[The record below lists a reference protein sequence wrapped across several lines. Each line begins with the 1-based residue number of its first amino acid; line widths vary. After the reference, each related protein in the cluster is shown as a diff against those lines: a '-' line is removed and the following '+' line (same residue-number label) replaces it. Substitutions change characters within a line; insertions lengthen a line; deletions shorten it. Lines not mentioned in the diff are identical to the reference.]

1 MNEPAKPDY
10 KITLNLPQ
18 TDFPMKANLPQREPE
33 MLNFW
38 SDIDLYKAIREES
51 SGREKFILHDGPPYA
66 NGNIHVGTAMNKI
79 LKDMIVKY
87 KTMAGFDSPYVP
99 GWDCHG
105 QPIEHNVEKQLG
117 EKAKTISQVEFRK
130 LCKDYA
136 LSFVD
141 KQREQFMRLG
151 VSGDWFDPYLTL
163 NHKYE
168 AANVEVFGELYKKGL
183 VYKRRKPIHW
193 CITDQTALA
202 EAEIEYKEE
211 TSPSIYVK
219 FSLKS
224 EFEPIKGFSEPKFIV
239 IWTTTPWTLPANV
252 AVAVHPDA
260 AYIAV
265 KTGGEILI
273 FADARFEEV
282 APEIG
287 ISGYEIVAHFKGSD
301 MEYLKCEHPLF
312 PDKESVVVL
321 ADYVGLD
328 TGTGAV
334 HTAPGH
340 GQEDYMTGLK
350 YDLPA
355 PMPVDATGHFTK
367 EAGQFAGMY
376 IYDANKEILDF
387 LKAKGLLAYSTEIT
401 HAYPCCWRCKNPV
414 IFRATEQWFVSM
426 EVNNLRG
433 EAMNSI
439 NNVRWIPDWS
449 IRRITGMVEGRPDW
463 CISRQ
468 RSWGVPIPVFYCA
481 DCQEEVVT
489 DETIGAVIDLFVAD
503 GADAWFSKSAE
514 EILPA
519 GFACPKCG
527 AAKLTKETDILDV
540 WFESGVS
547 HEAVLKLRPELRW
560 PADLYTE
567 GSDQHRGW
575 FQSSLMTSVGVHN
588 RAPYDA
594 VLTHGFV
601 VDGDGRKMSKSLGN
615 VVDPLDVTAKSGADI
630 LRLWVASS
638 DYTVDVG
645 ISPDILKHVGEAYRR
660 IRNTFR
666 FMLGNLYDFKPGVDD
681 VEYDQLQELDKWALH
696 EMTGLLKNVTVNY
709 EDYRFHAV
717 YHTVYN
723 FFTNELSSLYLD
735 ILKDR
740 LYASA
745 AGSIERRA
753 AQTVLFEMLVTF
765 TKMLAPILAFTS
777 EELWS
782 YIPESVRGTK
792 SVHLAL
798 WPVANEQY
806 INPELDESW
815 NRLLK
820 IRGEVAKALE
830 EARNK
835 KEIGNALEAQVEL
848 YSDDA
853 LREFLENYK
862 KVQVAVDQNLLS
874 QVMIVSS
881 INVFPYFEAPE
892 NSYKSELIP
901 NLAIKVSPAPGAK
914 CERCWRYEETVGEI
928 PEHPGLCA
936 RCASVLVHV

>member
-1 MNEPAKPDY
+1 MSEQPKQDY
-10 KITLNLPQ
+10 KATLNLPQ

-33 MLNFW
+33 NLKFW
-38 SDIDLYKAIREES
+38 SDIDLYKEIRDKS
-51 SGREKFILHDGPPYA
+51 KDKPKFILHDGPPYA

-79 LKDMIVKY
+79 LKDIIVRY
-87 KTMAGFDSPYVP
+87 KTMSGYDSPYVP

-117 EKAKTISQVEFRK
+117 EKVKTVSQVEFRK
-130 LCKDYA
+130 MCHDYA

-151 VSGDWFDPYLTL
+151 VAGDWFDPYLTL
-163 NHKYE
+163 KHEYE
-168 AANVEVFGELYKKGL
+168 AANVKVFGELYNNGL

-193 CITDQTALA
+193 CIEDQTALA

-219 FSLKS
+219 FPLKS
-224 EFEPIKGFSEPKFIV
+224 EFGPIKDFSEPKYVV

-260 AYIAV
+260 LYVAV
-265 KTGGEILI
+265 KTGGEILV
-273 FADARFEEV
+273 FAEARLDEV
-282 APEIG
+282 AKEVG
-287 ISGYEIVAHFKGSD
+287 LSDYEIVARFKGSD

-312 PDKESVVVL
+312 AEKESVVVL

-340 GQEDYMTGLK
+340 GQEDYLTGLK

-367 EAGQFAGMY
+367 EAGQFAGLY
-376 IYDANKEILDF
+376 IYDANKKILEY
-387 LKAKGLLAYSTEIT
+387 LKDKGLLPYSTEIT
-401 HAYPCCWRCKNPV
+401 HAYPCCWRCKEPV

-426 EVNNLRG
+426 DVSNLRK
-433 EAMNSI
+433 EALNSI
-439 NNVRWIPDWS
+439 NQVKWVPDWS
-449 IRRITGMVEGRPDW
+449 IRRITGMVETRPDW

-468 RSWGVPIPVFYCA
+468 RSWGVPIPVFYCKE
-481 DCQEEVVT
+481 CQEEVVT
-489 DETIGAVIDLFVAD
+489 KETIGAVIDLFMAE
-503 GADAWFSKSAE
+503 GADAWFAKSAE
-514 EILPA
+514 EILPK
-519 GFACPKCG
+519 GYTCPKCDG
-527 AAKLTKETDILDV
+527 KSFEKETDILDV

-547 HEAVLKLRPELRW
+547 HEAVLKVRPELTW
-560 PADLYTE
+560 PADLYVE

-588 RAPYDA
+588 RAPYQG
-594 VLTHGFV
+594 VITHGFV
-601 VDGDGRKMSKSLGN
+601 VDGEGRKMSKSLGN
-615 VVDPLDVTAKSGADI
+615 VVDPLDVIAKSGADI

-638 DYTVDVG
+638 DYSVDVA

-666 FMLGNLYDFKPGVDD
+666 FMLGNLYDFKPGVDN
-681 VEYDQLQELDKWALH
+681 VGYEELEELDKWALH
-696 EMTGLLKNVTVNY
+696 EMTGLLKTVTANY
-709 EDYRFHAV
+709 ESYRFHAV
-717 YHTVYN
+717 YHSVYN

-745 AGSIERRA
+745 AGSVERRA

-777 EELWS
+777 EELWN
-782 YIPESVRGTK
+782 YIPGEVKNNK
-792 SVHLAL
+792 SVHLCH
-798 WPVANEQY
+798 WPVPNESY
-806 INPELDESW
+806 INHELDSNW
-815 NRLLK
+815 NKLLK

-830 EARNK
+830 EARNAK
-835 KEIGNALEAQVEL
+835 MIGNSLEAQVEL
-848 YSDDA
+848 YADDA
-853 LREFLENYK
+853 TREFLGEYK
-862 KVQVAVDQNLLS
+862 DALA
-874 QVMIVSS
+874 QVMIVSEAS
-881 INVFPYFEAPE
+881 IYPYFEAPPDA
-892 NSYKSELIP
+892 YKSELIS
-901 NLAIKVSPAPGAK
+901 NLVIKVSPAPGAK
-914 CERCWRYEETVGEI
+914 CERCWRYEETVGGM

-936 RCASVLVHV
+936 RCASVIVQV

>member
-1 MNEPAKPDY
+1 MSEQPKQDY
-10 KITLNLPQ
+10 KATLNLPQ

-33 MLNFW
+33 NLKFW
-38 SDIDLYKAIREES
+38 SDIDLYKEIRDKS
-51 SGREKFILHDGPPYA
+51 KDKPKFILHDGPPYA

-79 LKDMIVKY
+79 LKDIIVRY
-87 KTMAGFDSPYVP
+87 KTMSGYDSPYVP

-117 EKAKTISQVEFRK
+117 EKVKTVSQVEFRK
-130 LCKDYA
+130 MCHDYA

-151 VSGDWFDPYLTL
+151 VAGDWFDPYLTL
-163 NHKYE
+163 KHEYE
-168 AANVEVFGELYKKGL
+168 AANVKVFGELYSNGL
-183 VYKRRKPIHW
+183 IYKRRKPIHW
-193 CITDQTALA
+193 CIEDQTALA

-219 FSLKS
+219 FPLKS
-224 EFEPIKGFSEPKFIV
+224 DFEPIKDFSEPKYVV

-252 AVAVHPDA
+252 AVAVHPDVS
-260 AYIAV
+260 YVAV
-265 KTGGEILI
+265 KIGGEILV
-273 FADARFEEV
+273 FAEARLDEV
-282 APEIG
+282 AKEVG
-287 ISGYEIVAHFKGSD
+287 LSDYEVVARFKGSD

-312 PDKESVVVL
+312 AEKESVVVL

-340 GQEDYMTGLK
+340 GQEDYLTGLK

-367 EAGQFAGMY
+367 EAGQFAGLY
-376 IYDANKEILDF
+376 IYDANKKILEY
-387 LKAKGLLAYSTEIT
+387 LKDKGLLPYSTEIT
-401 HAYPCCWRCKNPV
+401 HAYPCCWRCKEPV

-426 EVNNLRG
+426 DVSNLRK
-433 EAMNSI
+433 EALNSI
-439 NNVRWIPDWS
+439 NQVKWVPDWS
-449 IRRITGMVEGRPDW
+449 IRRITGMVETRPDW

-468 RSWGVPIPVFYCA
+468 RSWGVPIPVFYCKE
-481 DCQEEVVT
+481 CQEEVVT
-489 DETIGAVIDLFVAD
+489 DETIGAVIELFMAE
-503 GADAWFSKSAE
+503 GADAWFAKSAE
-514 EILPA
+514 EILPE
-519 GFACPKCG
+519 GYTCPKCDG
-527 AAKLTKETDILDV
+527 KSFEKETDILDV

-547 HEAVLKLRPELRW
+547 HEAVLKTRPELSW
-560 PADLYTE
+560 PADLYVE

-575 FQSSLMTSVGVHN
+575 FQSSLMTSVGVHS
-588 RAPYDA
+588 RAPYEG
-594 VLTHGFV
+594 VITHGFV
-601 VDGDGRKMSKSLGN
+601 VDGEGRKMSKSLGN
-615 VVDPLDVTAKSGADI
+615 VVDPLDVIARSGADI

-638 DYTVDVG
+638 DYSVDVA

-666 FMLGNLYDFKPGVDD
+666 FMLGNLYDFKPGVDN
-681 VEYDQLQELDKWALH
+681 VGYEELEELDKWALH
-696 EMTGLLKNVTVNY
+696 EMTGLLKAVTANY
-709 EDYRFHAV
+709 ESYRFHAV
-717 YHTVYN
+717 YHSVYN

-745 AGSIERRA
+745 SGSVERRA

-777 EELWS
+777 EELWN
-782 YIPESVRGTK
+782 YIPGEVKNNK
-792 SVHLAL
+792 SVHLCH
-798 WPVANEQY
+798 WPAPNESY
-806 INPELDESW
+806 INPELDNNW
-815 NRLLK
+815 NKLLK

-830 EARNK
+830 EARNAK
-835 KEIGNALEAQVEL
+835 MIGNSLEAQVEL
-848 YSDDA
+848 YVDDA
-853 LREFLENYK
+853 TREFLGKYK
-862 KVQVAVDQNLLS
+862 DTLA
-874 QVMIVSS
+874 QVMIVSEAS
-881 INVFPYFEAPE
+881 IYPYFEAP
-892 NSYKSELIP
+892 SDAYKSELIP

-914 CERCWRYEETVGEI
+914 CERCWRYEETVGGM

-936 RCASVLVHV
+936 RCASVIAQV

>member
-1 MNEPAKPDY
+1 MSEQPKQDY
-10 KITLNLPQ
+10 KVTLNLPK

-33 MLNFW
+33 TLKRWQDMNIY
-38 SDIDLYKAIREES
+38 DQIRKKT
-51 SGREKFILHDGPPYA
+51 SGKPKFILHDGPPYA

-79 LKDMIVKY
+79 LKDIIVRY
-87 KTMAGFDSPYVP
+87 KTMSGFDSPFVP

-117 EKAKTISQVEFRK
+117 ERAKTISQVEFRK
-130 LCKDYA
+130 LCRDYA
-136 LSFVD
+136 LDFVN

-151 VSGDWFDPYLTL
+151 VVGDWFNPYLTL
-163 NHKYE
+163 EHEYE
-168 AANVEVFGELYKKGL
+168 ATNVKVFGELYKRGL

-193 CITDQTALA
+193 CIEDQTALA
-202 EAEIEYKEE
+202 EAEIEYREE

-219 FSLKS
+219 FPLKS
-224 EFEPIKGFSEPKFIV
+224 EFEPIKDFNEPKFVV

-252 AVAVHPDA
+252 AIAVHPDA
-260 AYIAV
+260 WYVAV
-265 KTGGEILI
+265 RAAGQILI
-273 FADARFEEV
+273 LAEARLEEV
-282 APEIG
+282 AKEIG
-287 ISGYEIVAHFKGSD
+287 ISEYEIVARFKGSN
-301 MEYLKCEHPLF
+301 MEFLICEHPLF
-312 PDKESVVVL
+312 AEKESIVVL

-355 PMPVDATGHFTK
+355 PMPVDATGRFTK

-376 IYDANKEILDF
+376 IIDANKAIIDY
-387 LKAKGLLAYSTEIT
+387 LKGKDLLPFSTEIT

-414 IFRATEQWFVSM
+414 IFRATEQWFISM
-426 EVNNLRG
+426 DINNLRG
-433 EAMNSI
+433 AALDSI
-439 NNVRWIPDWS
+439 GKVNWIPDWS
-449 IRRITGMVEGRPDW
+449 VRRIVGMVEARPDW

-481 DCQEEVVT
+481 DCQDEVVT
-489 DETIGAVIDLFVAD
+489 DETIGAVIELFKEK
-503 GADAWFSKSAE
+503 GADAWFAMSAE
-514 EILPA
+514 EILPN
-519 GFACPKCG
+519 GFTCPKCG
-527 AAKLTKETDILDV
+527 GKTFEKETDILDV

-547 HEAVLKLRPELRW
+547 NEAVLKTRPELSW

-575 FQSSLMTSVGVHN
+575 FQSSLMTSVGVHDM
-588 RAPYDA
+588 APYKS

-601 VDGDGRKMSKSLGN
+601 VDGEGRKMSKSLGN
-615 VVDPLDVTAKSGADI
+615 VVDPLDVISKSGADI

-638 DYTVDVG
+638 DYTVDVA

-666 FMLGNLYDFKPGVDD
+666 FILGNLYDFRPGVDSVD
-681 VEYDQLQELDKWALH
+681 YDQLQELDKWALH
-696 EMTGLLKNVTVNY
+696 EATGLLKNITEAYN
-709 EDYRFHAV
+709 DYRFHAV
-717 YHTVYN
+717 YHSVYS

-745 AGSIERRA
+745 ANSVDRRA
-753 AQTVLFEMLVTF
+753 AQTVLFEILVTF
-765 TKMLAPILAFTS
+765 VKALAPILAFTC
-777 EELWS
+777 EEVWS
-782 YIPESVRGTK
+782 NLPEEVRDVE
-792 SVHLAL
+792 SVHLSD
-798 WPVANEQY
+798 WPVANEKY
-806 INPELDESW
+806 LDPKLDADW
-815 NRLLK
+815 NKILK
-820 IRGEVAKALE
+820 VRAEVAKALE
-830 EARNK
+830 IARNEK
-835 KEIGNALEAQVEL
+835 KIGNSLEAQVEL
-848 YSDDA
+848 YVSEQ
-853 LREFLENYK
+853 LQEFLGKYGDML
-862 KVQVAVDQNLLS
+862 A

-881 INVFPYFEAPE
+881 VKIYPYFEAPE
-892 NSYKSELIP
+892 SAYKSELLQ

-914 CERCWRYEETVGEI
+914 CERCWRFEETVGGV

-936 RCASVLVHV
+936 RCAAVLETRV

>member
-18 TDFPMKANLPQREPE
+18 TSFPMKANLPQREPDTL
-33 MLNFW
+33 MFW
-38 SDIDLYKAIREES
+38 SDIDLYKAIREEFA
-51 SGREKFILHDGPPYA
+51 GREKFVLHDGPPYA

-79 LKDMIVKY
+79 LKDIIVKY
-87 KTMAGFDSPYVP
+87 KTMTGFDSPYVP

-141 KQREQFMRLG
+141 KQRQQFMRLG

-163 NHKYE
+163 IHKYE
-168 AANVEVFGELYKKGL
+168 AANVQVFGELYKKGL

-211 TSPSIYVK
+211 ISPSIYVK

-224 EFEPIKGFSEPKFIV
+224 EFEPIKGFSEPKFVV

-260 AYIAV
+260 TYIAV

-273 FADARFEEV
+273 FAEARFEEV

-287 ISGYEIVAHFKGSD
+287 ISDYEIVARFKGSD
-301 MEYLKCEHPLF
+301 MEYLKCQHPLF
-312 PDKESVVVL
+312 PEKESVVVL

-340 GQEDYMTGLK
+340 GQEDYMTGLR
-350 YDLPA
+350 YNLPA

-376 IYDANKEILDF
+376 IYDANKAILEF
-387 LKAKGLLAYSTEIT
+387 LKTKGLLPYSTEIT
-401 HAYPCCWRCKNPV
+401 HSYPCCWRCKNPV

-433 EAMNSI
+433 EALKSI
-439 NNVRWIPDWS
+439 NNVNWIPDWS

-468 RSWGVPIPVFYCA
+468 RSWGVPIPVFYCG

-489 DETIGAVIDLFVAD
+489 DETINAVIDLFMTD
-503 GADAWFSKSAE
+503 GADAWFAKSAE

-527 AAKLTKETDILDV
+527 GTKLEKETDILDV

-547 HEAVLKLRPELRW
+547 HEAVLKTRPELRW

-575 FQSSLMTSVGVHN
+575 FQSSLMTSVGVYD
-588 RAPYDA
+588 RAPFDS

-615 VVDPLDVTAKSGADI
+615 VVDPLDVIAKSGADI

-638 DYTVDVG
+638 DYTVDVA

-696 EMTGLLKNVTVNY
+696 EMTGLLKNVTANY
-709 EDYRFHAV
+709 TEYRFHAV

-745 AGSIERRA
+745 TGSVERRA

-765 TKMLAPILAFTS
+765 TKMLAPVLAFTS

-782 YIPESVRGTK
+782 YIPEEARDKK
-792 SVHLAL
+792 SVHLSA
-798 WPVANEQY
+798 WPEVNEKY
-806 INPELDESW
+806 LNPELDNNW
-815 NRLLK
+815 NKLLK

-848 YSDDA
+848 YVDDS
-853 LREFLENYK
+853 LREFLEKYRE
-862 KVQVAVDQNLLS
+862 VQVAVDQDLLS

-881 INVFPYFEAPE
+881 VNVYPFFEAPE
-892 NSYKSELIP
+892 GFYKSELIP
-901 NLAIKVSPAPGAK
+901 NLAIKVLPAPGAK
-914 CERCWRYEETVGEI
+914 CERCWRYEETVGGN

-936 RCASVLVHV
+936 RCASVLVQV

>member
-1 MNEPAKPDY
+1 MSEQPKQDY
-10 KITLNLPQ
+10 KVTLNLPK

-33 MLNFW
+33 TLKRWQDMNIY
-38 SDIDLYKAIREES
+38 DQIRKKT
-51 SGREKFILHDGPPYA
+51 SGKPKFILHDGPPYA

-79 LKDMIVKY
+79 LKDIIVRY
-87 KTMAGFDSPYVP
+87 KTMSGFDSPFVP

-117 EKAKTISQVEFRK
+117 ERAKTISQVEFRK
-130 LCKDYA
+130 LCRDYA
-136 LSFVD
+136 LDFVN

-151 VSGDWFDPYLTL
+151 VVGDWFNPYLTL
-163 NHKYE
+163 EHEYE
-168 AANVEVFGELYKKGL
+168 ATNVKVFGELYKRGL

-193 CITDQTALA
+193 CIEDQTALA
-202 EAEIEYKEE
+202 EAEIEYREE

-219 FSLKS
+219 FPLKS
-224 EFEPIKGFSEPKFIV
+224 EFEPIKDFNEPKFVV

-252 AVAVHPDA
+252 AIAVHPDA
-260 AYIAV
+260 WYVAV
-265 KTGGEILI
+265 RAAGQILI
-273 FADARFEEV
+273 LAEARLEEV
-282 APEIG
+282 AKEIG
-287 ISGYEIVAHFKGSD
+287 ISEYEIVARFKGSN
-301 MEYLKCEHPLF
+301 MEFLICEHPLF
-312 PDKESVVVL
+312 AEKESIVVL

-355 PMPVDATGHFTK
+355 PMPVDATGRFTK

-376 IYDANKEILDF
+376 IIDANKAIIDY
-387 LKAKGLLAYSTEIT
+387 LKGKDLLPFSTEIT

-414 IFRATEQWFVSM
+414 IFRATEQWFISM
-426 EVNNLRG
+426 DINNLRG
-433 EAMNSI
+433 AALDSI
-439 NNVRWIPDWS
+439 GKVNWIPDWS
-449 IRRITGMVEGRPDW
+449 VRRIVGMVEARPDW

-481 DCQEEVVT
+481 DCQDEVVT
-489 DETIGAVIDLFVAD
+489 DETIGAVIELFKEK
-503 GADAWFSKSAE
+503 GADAWFAMSAE
-514 EILPA
+514 EILPN
-519 GFACPKCG
+519 GFTCPKCG
-527 AAKLTKETDILDV
+527 GKTFEKETDILDV

-547 HEAVLKLRPELRW
+547 NEAVLKTRPELSW

-575 FQSSLMTSVGVHN
+575 FQSSLMTSVGVHDM
-588 RAPYDA
+588 APYKS

-601 VDGDGRKMSKSLGN
+601 VDGEGRKMSKSLGN
-615 VVDPLDVTAKSGADI
+615 VVDPLDVISKSGADI

-638 DYTVDVG
+638 DYTVDVA

-666 FMLGNLYDFKPGVDD
+666 FILGNLYDFRPGVDSVD
-681 VEYDQLQELDKWALH
+681 YDQLQELDKWALH
-696 EMTGLLKNVTVNY
+696 EATGLLKNITEAYN
-709 EDYRFHAV
+709 DYRFHAV
-717 YHTVYN
+717 YHSVYS

-745 AGSIERRA
+745 ADSVDRRA
-753 AQTVLFEMLVTF
+753 AQTVLFEILVTF
-765 TKMLAPILAFTS
+765 VKALAPILAFTC
-777 EELWS
+777 EEVWS
-782 YIPESVRGTK
+782 NLPEEVRDVE
-792 SVHLAL
+792 SVHLSD
-798 WPVANEQY
+798 WPVANEKY
-806 INPELDESW
+806 LNPKLDADW
-815 NRLLK
+815 NKILK
-820 IRGEVAKALE
+820 VRAEVAKALE
-830 EARNK
+830 IARNEK
-835 KEIGNALEAQVEL
+835 KIGNSLEAQVEL
-848 YSDDA
+848 YVSEQ
-853 LREFLENYK
+853 LQEFLGKYGDML
-862 KVQVAVDQNLLS
+862 A

-881 INVFPYFEAPE
+881 VKIYPYFEAPE
-892 NSYKSELIP
+892 SAYKSELLQ

-914 CERCWRYEETVGEI
+914 CERCWRFEETVGGV

-936 RCASVLVHV
+936 RCAAVLETRV